1 MTDMTRSERA
11 RLEARAAQI
20 EAELEGRKT
29 ASEKA
34 ADRILNPTERKR
46 AGGGWERFKGTAV

>member
-1 MTDMTRSERA
+1 MTEARSRRD

-20 EAELEGRKT
+20 EAELESRKT

-34 ADRILNPTERKR
+34 ADRILNPTERPR
-46 AGGGWERFKGTAV
+46 GAAWETWKGTAV